1 MKTFSGDDAIDPSGV
16 SLKGYYWI
24 GAVSIAIGVA
34 VVFIPNAVTP
44 VEFILQRMARFRG
57 ASSAA
62 EYGGNIIV
70 FAVTLSCVFFVTT
83 GVLNRQVS
91 RNISRPL
98 ADISHTLTRAC
109 ATAGSTGG
117 CAWFPTTK
125 SAMSVISSKR

>member
-34 VVFIPNAVTP
+34 VVFILNAVTP

-98 ADISHTLTRAC
+98 ADISHTLTRVRDGRFDRRVC
-109 ATAGSTGG
+109 V
-117 CAWFPTTK
+117 FPTTK
-125 SAMSVISSKR
+125 SAMSVISSMR

>member
-34 VVFIPNAVTP
+34 VVFILNAVTP

-70 FAVTLSCVFFVTT
+70 FAVTLSCVFFVTPRASELLTEFVHMT
-83 GVLNRQVS
+83 GFPCTN
-91 RNISRPL
+91 
-98 ADISHTLTRAC
+98 TLMGLGYQA
-109 ATAGSTGG
+109 AH
-117 CAWFPTTK
+117 
-125 SAMSVISSKR
+125 

>member
-34 VVFIPNAVTP
+34 VVFILNAVTP

-83 GVLNRQVS
+83 GVRAVADRRHNTHR
-91 RNISRPL
+91 REGKL
-98 ADISHTLTRAC
+98 AQLCRGDRKTSCRGVDACVFSIHASRAC
-109 ATAGSTGG
+109 VIQAG
-117 CAWFPTTK
+117 
-125 SAMSVISSKR
+125 